1 MWDKGGVSCWDCRCK
16 AQRPDDEGTA
26 VSIWCRSCTRRHAGE
41 VIAVRALLVQPDQPR
56 AELRDHDLR
65 RHRKVVADGPRK
77 VRSSSSWYVPMM
89 IRATSLLVL
98 PRMMTN
104 ILYSTEPVLPRVWKF
119 FPQGRVVV
127 PLGGHLE
134 DHLLVDI
141 GICACEL
148 FRREQLDV
156 SAVLLRRGCVTIPLH

>member
-1 MWDKGGVSCWDCRCK
+1 
-16 AQRPDDEGTA
+16 
-26 VSIWCRSCTRRHAGE
+26 
-41 VIAVRALLVQPDQPR
+41 
-56 AELRDHDLR
+56 
-65 RHRKVVADGPRK
+65 
-77 VRSSSSWYVPMM
+77 
-89 IRATSLLVL
+89 
-98 PRMMTN
+98 MTN

-148 FRREQLDV
+148 FWGEELDV
-156 SAVLLRRGCVTIPLH
+156 SAVLLCRQTCDERRELETPCPRNDTIAAHSGERNALRDADRVVLHESGRVHDDDGDIVKRPSL